1 VLLGALAWPAAEA
14 LRPEIEREQRQV
26 CQPLSPDASWQP
38 RPARDFT
45 LKDPRGRA
53 VSLSEYQGK
62 VVFLNFWATWCPPC
76 RDEMDSMLKLASVM
90 SKRSDFAVVMVSED
104 KSWKDVLDFFPDKE
118 SRDSAKRVT
127 FLMDDDWKVAH
138 DWRTMKLPETYLI
151 DKT

>member
-1 VLLGALAWPAAEA
+1 
-14 LRPEIEREQRQV
+14 
-26 CQPLSPDASWQP
+26 
-38 RPARDFT
+38 
-45 LKDPRGRA
+45 
-53 VSLSEYQGK
+53 
-62 VVFLNFWATWCPPC
+62 
-76 RDEMDSMLKLASVM
+76 MLKLASVM

-151 DKT
+151 DKTGKVRHYIINKRDWSSSLAQTCIDSLF